1 MNRTTQQALL
11 CLAVVLMTPALT
23 FAQGGM
29 AGEIKNLHQV
39 LAELYTEM
47 YPLCKELRDV
57 GRGIAGFAATWYIA
71 YRVWGHI
78 ARAEPIDFYPLLR
91 PFVIGF
97 AILNFQLV
105 IEMIRFVMEPTVTGT
120 GAMVDNSNQ
129 AVAQLLKMKEEAIKK
144 TKAWKMYVGESGS
157 GDYDQWYKY
166 NFPDDDQNWLQD
178 IGNRISF
185 FSEKAM
191 YSFRNSI
198 KEWLSIVLQILFQA
212 AALCINTI
220 RTFYMIV
227 LAILGPLVFGL
238 SVFDGFQHTL
248 RAWLARYINIFMW
261 LPVANIFGAI
271 IGKIQENMLKI
282 DIQQVYQNGDT
293 SFSATDAA
301 YLVFMVIGIVG
312 YFTVPTVANYIIQ
325 AGGGGNALGNKTV
338 AAGHAMHSMG
348 TALERRLSGK

>member
-1 MNRTTQQALL
+1 MNKTFQQALV
-11 CLAVVLMTPALT
+11 CLVVMLMTPALT

-29 AGEIKNLHQV
+29 AGEIKSLHQV
-39 LAELYTEM
+39 LADLYKEM

-97 AILNFQLV
+97 AILNFQMV

-120 GAMVDNSNQ
+120 GAMVENSNQ
-129 AVAQLLKMKEEAIKK
+129 AVAQLLKMKEDAIKK
-144 TKAWKMYVGESGS
+144 SDAWKMYVGPDGS
-157 GDYDQWYKY
+157 GDYDKWYKY
-166 NFPDDDQNWLQD
+166 NFPKDDQDWLQD

-185 FSEKAM
+185 YSEKAM
-191 YSFRNSI
+191 YGFRNSI
-198 KEWLSIVLQILFQA
+198 KEWLSIVLQVLFEA
-212 AALCINTI
+212 ASLCINTI
-220 RTFYMIV
+220 RTFYLIV

-282 DIQQVYQNGDT
+282 DISQVYQNGDT
-293 SFSATDAA
+293 SFGATDAA
-301 YLVFMVIGIVG
+301 YMVFMVIGIVG

-325 AGGGGNALGNKTV
+325 AGGGGNSLGNKTI
-338 AAGHAMHSMG
+338 AAGQATVSMG
-348 TALERRLSGK
+348 SNLVNRLTGK

>member
-1 MNRTTQQALL
+1 MNRIIRQALL
-11 CLAVVLMTPALT
+11 CLAAMLIAPAFT

-29 AGEIKNLHQV
+29 AGEIKSLHQV
-39 LAELYTEM
+39 LADLYNEM
-47 YPLCKELRDV
+47 YPLCRELRDV

-97 AILNFQLV
+97 AILNFTMV
-105 IEMIRFVMEPTVTGT
+105 IDMIRFVMEPTVTGT
-120 GAMVDNSNQ
+120 GAMVENSNQ
-129 AVAQLLKMKEEAIKK
+129 AVAQLLKMKDEAVKK
-144 TKAWKMYVGESGS
+144 TKAWRMYVGEGGS
-157 GDYDQWYKY
+157 GDYNQWYKY
-166 NFPDDDQNWLQD
+166 NFPNDDQNWLQD
-178 IGNRISF
+178 IGNRMSF
-185 FSEKAM
+185 YAEKAM
-191 YSFRNSI
+191 YNFRNSI
-198 KEWLSIVLQILFQA
+198 KEWLSMVLQVLFEA
-212 AALCINTI
+212 ASLCINTI

-293 SFSATDAA
+293 SFGATDAA
-301 YLVFMVIGIVG
+301 YMVFMVIGIVG

-325 AGGGGNALGNKTV
+325 AGGGGNVLGNKTV
-338 AAGHAMHSMG
+338 ASVQAAHSMG